1 LSSLCLLFVIAL
13 TCSSL
18 HEIVN
23 WLEDHL
29 DPNRRARGEG
39 GGGGGGKSRHTICI
53 KFINRD

>member
-39 GGGGGGKSRHTICI
+39 GGGGGQRRHTLCL
-53 KFINRD
+53 